1 VVGRAEKAHVTY
13 DKLGPQEQ
21 LEAITSHA
29 PQKYPA
35 KHNEVPLV
43 VSKIIFGGHEVSG
56 LTRLLGEL

>member
-1 VVGRAEKAHVTY
+1 
-13 DKLGPQEQ
+13 LGPQEQ